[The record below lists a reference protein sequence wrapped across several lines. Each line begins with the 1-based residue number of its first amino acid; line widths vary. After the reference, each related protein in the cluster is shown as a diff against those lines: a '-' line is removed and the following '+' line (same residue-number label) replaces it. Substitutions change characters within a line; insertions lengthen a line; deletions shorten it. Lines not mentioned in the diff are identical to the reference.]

1 MHREGIPGLLP
12 AGQQEPWYLARAPP
26 GAVLMHPAPGASPA
40 QPGLQATPASAAESH
55 AHWPFGPCRSISASL
70 AQEILNHDAPAAV
83 EVLMDAAEAADDT
96 PFRERV
102 LAHGAVF
109 SNPTG
114 SG

>member
-1 MHREGIPGLLP
+1 
-12 AGQQEPWYLARAPP
+12 
-26 GAVLMHPAPGASPA
+26 MHPAPGASQRSLGCRPL
-40 QPGLQATPASAAESH
+40 LQALQRAMPVRPLRLVRSMSA
-55 AHWPFGPCRSISASL
+55 FL

-109 SNPTG
+109 SNPTD